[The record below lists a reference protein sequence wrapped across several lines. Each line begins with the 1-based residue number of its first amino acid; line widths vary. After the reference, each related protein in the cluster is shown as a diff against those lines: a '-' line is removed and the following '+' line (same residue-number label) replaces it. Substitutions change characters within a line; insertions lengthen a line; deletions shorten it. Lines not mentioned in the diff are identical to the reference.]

1 MVPWLVLGLVRCLL
15 LNLFTLLLGEYICFN
30 EAGVSLLCLDYVIAQ
45 TLDHGLSVYAWV
57 SVLCYYKTMVE
68 PVTKN
73 MKADSQSDASLSK
86 TKSYSLTDLNMDY
99 LYSNRMKNLPGDTPI
114 EVLIKELSIL
124 HKKRILQDS
133 SKSFDSLLNQVK
145 PKIPDDAKNSLAE
158 RTMKTLG
165 ITPDDLSKAK
175 EHKNSYL
182 EVLKDLSI
190 SDVMEFPPPT
200 KFRQCQS
207 QLEDSKIYA
216 ACLCYVKSQLQR
228 EQSNQTLCE
237 SEIANVTLNEIEG
250 DRMAGGQCVVF
261 NPNLFLQKFALKKNT
276 SKNFGCQVTMLKRG
290 FLQQSRDQLTKK
302 LMFFRTLGLA

>member
-1 MVPWLVLGLVRCLL
+1 MK
-15 LNLFTLLLGEYICFN
+15 
-30 EAGVSLLCLDYVIAQ
+30 Q
-45 TLDHGLSVYAWV
+45 Q
-57 SVLCYYKTMVE
+57 
-68 PVTKN
+68 KN
-73 MKADSQSDASLSK
+73 V
-86 TKSYSLTDLNMDY
+86 Y
-99 LYSNRMKNLPGDTPI
+99 LYNFL
-114 EVLIKELSIL
+114 
-124 HKKRILQDS
+124 DS

-145 PKIPDDAKNSLAE
+145 PKISDETKMSLAE

-165 ITPDDLSKAK
+165 ITQGELSKAK

-200 KFRQCQS
+200 KFHQCQS

-216 ACLCYVKSQLQR
+216 ACLHYVKSQLRR

-237 SEIANVTLNEIEG
+237 SEIANVTLNDAIEG

-276 SKNFGCQVTMLKRG
+276 SKNFGCQVSMLKRG
-290 FLQQSRDQLTKK
+290 FLQQSRDHVTKK

>member
-1 MVPWLVLGLVRCLL
+1 
-15 LNLFTLLLGEYICFN
+15 
-30 EAGVSLLCLDYVIAQ
+30 
-45 TLDHGLSVYAWV
+45 
-57 SVLCYYKTMVE
+57 MVE

-114 EVLIKELSIL
+114 ELFIKELSIL
-124 HKKRILQDS
+124 HKKRILQGKPNKSTKITFFDYNVIDS